1 MKKRIL
7 SNASIGKYI
16 REKRIELN
24 YTQEDLANIM
34 GITKTAVSNW
44 ENGNAI
50 VDIKYLVL
58 LCNIF
63 SVSVDDILFPDVSGY
78 GKSTYSDIS
87 RQFQEM
93 VSYKTADSI
102 QHKKMLDLFVDTKN
116 RIVSLIKEYSKSH
129 DVSVIDEITACNVF
143 GFSFD
148 GWELVDEKQVV
159 SSLTS
164 GEKIEDALETLWCPE
179 VYANKACEKE
189 GLCQKLPHIFIKK
202 GDFEFFLDSRYED
215 AYGLAL
221 TSNSAML
228 EFIYT
233 FGGERIFRKFVQS
246 FSKEYQNQLLYN
258 LVFVSRVIK
267 KQKNFDKDIQRAIKW
282 LLRAGAELYIGSE
295 NRTKELALAVI

>member
-24 YTQEDLANIM
+24 YTQEDLASMM

-44 ENGNAI
+44 ENGNTI

-58 LCNIF
+58 LSNIF

-93 VSYKTADSI
+93 VAYKTSDSI
-102 QHKKMLDLFVDTKN
+102 QHKKILDLFVDTKN
-116 RIVSLIKEYSKSH
+116 RIVALIKKYSKSH
-129 DVSVIDEITACNVF
+129 EVSVIDEIITSNVF
-143 GFSFD
+143 GFSLD
-148 GWELVDEKQVV
+148 GWELVDEKQVT
-159 SSLTS
+159 SFLTS
-164 GEKIEDALETLWCPE
+164 GKEIEDELETLWHPL
-179 VYANKACEKE
+179 VVADKAYEQE
-189 GLCQKLPHIFIKK
+189 GVCQKLPHIFPKK
-202 GDFEFFLDSRYED
+202 ADFKYFLDGD
-215 AYGLAL
+215 DGAYGLIL

-246 FSKEYQNQLLYN
+246 FSKEYQNQILYN
-258 LVFVSRVIK
+258 LVYFSKVIK
-267 KQKNFDKDIQRAIKW
+267 KQKHFDKDIQRAIKW
-282 LLRAGAELYIGSE
+282 LLRAGAEFYINSE
-295 NRTKELALAVI
+295 NCTKELALAVI

>member
-7 SNASIGKYI
+7 SNALIGKYI

-24 YTQEDLANIM
+24 YTQEDLASIM

-44 ENGNAI
+44 ENGNTI

-58 LCNIF
+58 LSNIL

-93 VSYKTADSI
+93 VAYKTSDFI
-102 QHKKMLDLFVDTKN
+102 QHKKILDLFVDTKN
-116 RIVSLIKEYSKSH
+116 RIVALIKKYSKSH
-129 DVSVIDEITACNVF
+129 DVSVIDEIITGNVF
-143 GFSFD
+143 GFSLN
-148 GWELVDEKQVV
+148 GWELVDEKQVT
-159 SSLTS
+159 SFLTS
-164 GEKIEDALETLWCPE
+164 GKEIEDELETLWYPP
-179 VYANKACEKE
+179 VFANKAYEQE
-189 GLCQKLPHIFIKK
+189 GICQKLPHVFLKK
-202 GDFEFFLDSRYED
+202 GDFEFFLNDIYED

-221 TSNSAML
+221 TSNCAML
-228 EFIYT
+228 EYIYI

-246 FSKEYQNQLLYN
+246 FSKEYQNQILYN
-258 LVFVSRVIK
+258 LVYFSKVIK

-282 LLRAGAELYIGSE
+282 LLRAGAELYIDSD